1 MIDRLNVGSDAEM
14 ATRYPWEVTAPGIVA
29 MVYAEN
35 AAPAVALFIA
45 EYPDHGYPITVRLM
59 SDGE

>member
-1 MIDRLNVGSDAEM
+1 MSNPGTITKGLEGVVAAGDRV
-14 ATRYPWEVTAPGIVA
+14 
-29 MVYAEN
+29 

-59 SDGE
+59 ADGE